1 MLKIKKILYPTD
13 FSEPSDQAF
22 AAAVFL
28 AERYGAELHML
39 HVLALHAADPNDP
52 EHSLPGLDDVY
63 EQLSSA
69 ADVRM
74 RTAGETHAS
83 TIELHQSQVRGL
95 SAAAGILDYAED
107 QDIDLIAMGTHGRRG
122 LRRFIMGSVAEEV
135 VRLAR
140 CPVLTT
146 RGEDGQKAPERFNRI
161 LVPIDFSAHSRAALD
176 NAKRLAA
183 DYGAQIALLH
193 VVEEV
198 VYPDFY
204 YPVSAIGTIQAESLR
219 EEAKRRLD
227 KMRDELGPS
236 ATAHV
241 SIGRAS
247 FEIAQFAAENGNDL
261 IVIATH
267 GLTGIESALLG
278 SVAGRVT
285 RMAPCSVLSIR
296 SFGKSLL
303 AEPNEAEAEAV
314 TVP

>member
-1 MLKIKKILYPTD
+1 MLKLRKILYPTD

-52 EHSLPGLDDVY
+52 EHTLPGLDDVY
-63 EQLSSA
+63 TQLSSA
-69 ADVRM
+69 ADARM
-74 RTAGETHAS
+74 RAAGEAHAS

-95 SAAAGILDYAED
+95 SAAAGILDYAEE
-107 QDIDLIAMGTHGRRG
+107 QDIDLIVMGTHGRRG

-146 RGEDGQKAPERFNRI
+146 RGDEESRAPERFDRI
-161 LVPIDFSAHSRAALD
+161 LVPIDFSAHSKAALD

-183 DYGAQIALLH
+183 DYGAHISLLH

-204 YPVSAIGTIQAESLR
+204 YPVSASGTIQAENLR

-227 KMRDELGPS
+227 QMRDDLGPD

-247 FEIAQFAAENGNDL
+247 HEIAQFAAEDGTDL

-267 GLTGIESALLG
+267 GLTGVESALLG

-296 SFGKSLL
+296 SFGKSLIE
-303 AEPNEAEAEAV
+303 EPNEAEADAV

>member
-1 MLKIKKILYPTD
+1 MLKIRKILYPTD
-13 FSEPSDQAF
+13 FSDPSDQAF

-28 AERYGAELHML
+28 AERYSAELHML

-52 EHSLPGLDDVY
+52 EHALPGLEDVY
-63 EQLSSA
+63 DQLSSA
-69 ADVRM
+69 ADTRM

-83 TIELHQSQVRGL
+83 NIEIHQSQVRSL
-95 SAAAGILDYAED
+95 SAAAGILDYAEQ
-107 QDIDLIAMGTHGRRG
+107 QDIDLIVMGTHGRRG

-146 RGEDGQKAPERFNRI
+146 RGGEGAKAPERFDRI

-183 DYGAQIALLH
+183 DYGAHISLLH

-204 YPVSAIGTIQAESLR
+204 YPVSATGTIQAEKMR

-227 KMRDELGPS
+227 QMRDEVGPD

-247 FEIAQFAAENGNDL
+247 HEISEFAAEDGADL

-267 GLTGIESALLG
+267 GLTGVESALLG

-296 SFGKSLL
+296 SFGKSLIGN
-303 AEPNEAEAEAV
+303 PNEAEAEAV
-314 TVP
+314 VAP

>member
-1 MLKIKKILYPTD
+1 MLKIRKILYPTD
-13 FSEPSDQAF
+13 FSEPSQQAF

-39 HVLALHAADPNDP
+39 HVLALHAADPADP
-52 EHSLPGLDDVY
+52 EHTLPGVDEVY

-69 ADVRM
+69 ADARM
-74 RTAGETHAS
+74 RAAGETHAS
-83 TIELHQSQVRGL
+83 TIELHQSQVRGI
-95 SAAAGILDYAED
+95 SAAAGILEYAE
-107 QDIDLIAMGTHGRRG
+107 QNDIDIIVMGTHGRRG

-135 VRLAR
+135 VRLAG

-146 RGEDGQKAPERFNRI
+146 RAEEGATTLERFDHI
-161 LVPIDFSAHSRAALD
+161 LVPIDFSEYSRVALD
-176 NAKRLAA
+176 NAARLAA
-183 DYGAQIALLH
+183 DYGAHISLLH

-204 YPVSAIGTIQAESLR
+204 YPVSAAGTIQVETLR
-219 EEAKRRLD
+219 EEAQRRLD
-227 KMRDELGPS
+227 EMRSRLGPD
-236 ATAHV
+236 TTTHV
-241 SIGRAS
+241 SIGRAAQ
-247 FEIAQFAAENGNDL
+247 EIAQFATDHDTDL

-267 GLTGIESALLG
+267 GLTGVESALLG

-303 AEPNEAEAEAV
+303 AGTNTSAAEAASV
-314 TVP
+314 S

>member
-13 FSEPSDQAF
+13 FSEPSSQAF
-22 AAAVFL
+22 ATAVFL

-63 EQLSSA
+63 EQLSHA
-69 ADVRM
+69 ADARM
-74 RTAGETHAS
+74 REAGKSHAS
-83 TIELHQSQVRGL
+83 SIELHQSQVRGL

-107 QDIDLIAMGTHGRRG
+107 QDIDIIVMGTHGRRG

-146 RGEDGQKAPERFNRI
+146 RGEEGAAAPERFERV
-161 LVPIDFSAHSRAALD
+161 LVPIDFSEHSRAALR
-176 NAKRLAA
+176 NAKLLAA
-183 DYGAQIALLH
+183 DYGAHITLLH

-204 YPVSAIGTIQAESLR
+204 YPVSATGTLQAESLR

-227 KMRDELGPS
+227 QMQKELGPDC
-236 ATAHV
+236 TVHV
-241 SIGRAS
+241 SIGRAAH
-247 FEIAQFAAENGNDL
+247 EIAQFAEEDRSDL

-267 GLTGIESALLG
+267 GLTGVESALLG

-296 SFGKSLL
+296 SFGKSLI
-303 AEPNEAEAEAV
+303 EDPNSVEAEAV
-314 TVP
+314 VVP

>member
-39 HVLALHAADPNDP
+39 HVLALHAADPSDP
-52 EHSLPGLDDVY
+52 EHTLPGLDDVY

-83 TIELHQSQVRGL
+83 AIELHQSQTRGL
-95 SAAAGILDYAED
+95 SAAAGILDYAET
-107 QDIDLIAMGTHGRRG
+107 QEIDLIVMGTHGRRG

-140 CPVLTT
+140 CPVLTM
-146 RGEDGQKAPERFNRI
+146 RGDEDTKAPERFERI
-161 LVPIDFSAHSRAALD
+161 LVPLDFSQHSRVALD

-183 DYGAQIALLH
+183 DYGAQITLLH

-204 YPVSAIGTIQAESLR
+204 YPVSATGTMQTEALR

-227 KMRDELGPS
+227 QMRDEIGPG

-247 FEIAQFAAENGNDL
+247 HEIAEFAANHDIDL

-267 GLTGIESALLG
+267 GLTGVESALLG
-278 SVAGRVT
+278 TVAGRVT

-296 SFGKSLL
+296 SFGKSLI
-303 AEPNEAEAEAV
+303 AEPNETEAEAV
-314 TVP
+314 AVP

>member
-1 MLKIKKILYPTD
+1 MLKLRKILYPTD

-52 EHSLPGLDDVY
+52 EHTLPGLDDVY
-63 EQLSSA
+63 TQLSSA
-69 ADVRM
+69 ADARM
-74 RTAGETHAS
+74 RAVGEAHAS

-95 SAAAGILDYAED
+95 SAAAGILDYAEE
-107 QDIDLIAMGTHGRRG
+107 QDIDLIVMGTHGRRG

-146 RGEDGQKAPERFNRI
+146 RGDEESRAPERFDRI
-161 LVPIDFSAHSRAALD
+161 LVPIDFSAHSKAALD
-176 NAKRLAA
+176 NAKRLAS
-183 DYGAQIALLH
+183 DYGAHISLLH

-204 YPVSAIGTIQAESLR
+204 YPVSASGTIQAESLR

-227 KMRDELGPS
+227 QMRDELGPD

-247 FEIAQFAAENGNDL
+247 HEIAEFAAEDGTDL

-267 GLTGIESALLG
+267 GLTGVESALLG

-296 SFGKSLL
+296 SFGKSLIE
-303 AEPNEAEAEAV
+303 EPNEAETEAA

>member
-13 FSEPSDQAF
+13 FSEPSEQAF

-28 AERYGAELHML
+28 AERYAAELHML
-39 HVLALHAADPNDP
+39 HVLALHAADPGDP
-52 EHSLPGLDDVY
+52 EHTLPGLDDVY

-69 ADVRM
+69 ADIRM

-83 TIELHQSQVRGL
+83 TIELHQSQTRGL
-95 SAAAGILDYAED
+95 SAAAGILDYAEM
-107 QDIDLIAMGTHGRRG
+107 QDIDLIVMGTHGRRG

-140 CPVLTT
+140 CPVLTM
-146 RGEDGQKAPERFNRI
+146 RGEEDSKAPERFERI
-161 LVPIDFSAHSRAALD
+161 LVPIDFSEHSRLALA

-183 DYGAQIALLH
+183 EYGAQIALLH

-204 YPVSAIGTIQAESLR
+204 YPVSAGTMQTESLR
-219 EEAKRRLD
+219 DEAKRRLD
-227 KMRDELGPS
+227 LMRDEIGPG

-247 FEIAQFAAENGNDL
+247 HEIAEFAADHDIDL

-278 SVAGRVT
+278 TVAGRVT

-296 SFGKSLL
+296 SFGKSLI
-303 AEPNEAEAEAV
+303 AEPNETEAETV

>member
-13 FSEPSDQAF
+13 FSGPSDQAF

-63 EQLSSA
+63 EQLSGA
-69 ADVRM
+69 ADARM

-83 TIELHQSQVRGL
+83 TIEIHQSQSRGL
-95 SAAAGILDYAED
+95 SAAAGVLDYAQD
-107 QDIDLIAMGTHGRRG
+107 QDVDLIVMGTHGRRG

-146 RGEDGQKAPERFNRI
+146 RGEDGKKAPERFDRI
-161 LVPIDFSAHSRAALD
+161 LVPIDFTTHSRVALD

-183 DYGAQIALLH
+183 DYGAHVTLLH

-204 YPVSAIGTIQAESLR
+204 YPVSAMKTIQAESLR

-227 KMRDELGPS
+227 KMLDELGPG

-241 SIGRAS
+241 SIGRAWH
-247 FEIAQFAAENGNDL
+247 EIAEFAAEDGTDL

-267 GLTGIESALLG
+267 GLTGIESAILG

-303 AEPNEAEAEAV
+303 AEPDESEAEAV
-314 TVP
+314 TVS